1 MDWEYHRKKF
11 YRKMLSPDSR
21 YTRYSAH
28 TRLAHVED
36 VLGLME
42 YWQENLG
49 GYGYRY
55 GVPDD
60 DGR

>member
-11 YRKMLSPDSR
+11 YRDVVSAELRFPIDS
-21 YTRYSAH
+21 SQD
-28 TRLAHVED
+28 D
-36 VLGLME
+36 VISLME

-49 GYGYRY
+49 GYGYPYYRY